1 MDIQLI
7 CVPCLVNQALRA
19 AAEATD
25 DAAVHERVV
34 REVLRLL
41 TALDFTQ
48 PPPVVA
54 QFVYRRVRE
63 LTGVDDPYREAK
75 RRFNRLGLAL
85 LPGLEALVDAAPDP
99 LLTAARLAAAA
110 NIMDLGAKVD
120 LTEDEAAAALRE
132 AVHAPLLGV
141 PEEFARRVGEA
152 RRAGAAR
159 DILYLC
165 DNAGEIALDR
175 LLIRALGP
183 SRVTVA
189 VRGRAVINDATY
201 EDAAE
206 VGLTDLVEVIDNGSD
221 APGTLLHD
229 CSPEFVA
236 RFRAADLI
244 ISKGQGNYESLSS
257 DPADIFFLFKVK
269 CPVLGEHAGLP
280 PGALACMRPKR

>member
-1 MDIQLI
+1 MNIRLE

-25 DAAVHERVV
+25 DPAVHERVV

-41 TALDFTQ
+41 TELDFTQ

-85 LPGLEALVDAAPDP
+85 LPGLEALVAAAPDP
-99 LLTAARLAAAA
+99 LLAAARLAAAA

-120 LTEDEAAAALRE
+120 LTEDEAAASLRE
-132 AVHAPLLGV
+132 AVDAPLLGV
-141 PEEFARRVGEA
+141 PEEFARRAREA
-152 RRAGAAR
+152 RK
-159 DILYLC
+159 ILYLC

-269 CPVLGEHAGLP
+269 CPVLGAHAGLP
-280 PGALACMRPKR
+280 LGALACVRSRR

>member
-1 MDIQLI
+1 MDIRLI
-7 CVPCLVNQALRA
+7 CVPCLVHQALRA

-25 DAAVHERVV
+25 DPAVHERVV

-41 TALDFTQ
+41 ADLDFSR

-54 QFVYRRVRE
+54 GFVYRRVRE

-75 RRFNRLGLAL
+75 RRFNRLGLRL

-120 LTEDEAAAALRE
+120 LTEDEAVATLRE
-132 AVHAPLLGV
+132 AVDAPLLGV
-141 PEEFARRVGEA
+141 PGDFARRA
-152 RRAGAAR
+152 REAR
-159 DILYLC
+159 DILYLT

-175 LLIRALGP
+175 LLIGALGP
-183 SRVTVA
+183 ARVTVA

-206 VGLTDLVEVIDNGSD
+206 VGLPELVEVIDNGSD
-221 APGTLLHD
+221 APGTLLED

-236 RFRAADLI
+236 RFRAADLVLA
-244 ISKGQGNYESLSS
+244 KGQGNYESLSH
-257 DPADIFFLFKVK
+257 ADREVFFLFKVK

-280 PGALACMRPKR
+280 PGALALVRSRG